1 MAVLSHNSPPK
12 KEANLCDTVLN
23 NAIVTFCVCLLVATL
38 AAKGNL
44 LVTMLSFPIDFL
56 GLLLLLFLSLFVSWS
71 AVGHLNQG
79 QWKES
84 ILLYLML
91 YYLAFGIFQTGI
103 QRAGLI
109 QLALSVNLNDPD
121 SHRKLNNEY
130 LCSIHHRWDFYYPF
144 TFLRSHIVD
153 TEQNVAEKVQP

>member
-1 MAVLSHNSPPK
+1 MR
-12 KEANLCDTVLN
+12 DTVLN

-56 GLLLLLFLSLFVSWS
+56 GLLVLLFLSLFVSWS
-71 AVGHLNQG
+71 AVGHLNEG

-91 YYLAFGIFQTGI
+91 YYLAFGIFSDGNTEDWSHSVGVVGKLKMTLIYIANSITSIYVPFIIVGI
-103 QRAGLI
+103 
-109 QLALSVNLNDPD
+109 
-121 SHRKLNNEY
+121 
-130 LCSIHHRWDFYYPF
+130 SIIHLR
-144 TFLRSHIVD
+144 FLRSHIVD

>member
-1 MAVLSHNSPPK
+1 MR
-12 KEANLCDTVLN
+12 DTVLN

-56 GLLLLLFLSLFVSWS
+56 GLLVLLFLSLFVSWS
-71 AVGHLNQG
+71 AVGHLNEG

-84 ILLYLML
+84 ILLY
-91 YYLAFGIFQTGI
+91 YLAFGIFSDGNTEGWSHSVGVVGKLKMTLIYIANSITSIDVPLIIVGI
-103 QRAGLI
+103 
-109 QLALSVNLNDPD
+109 
-121 SHRKLNNEY
+121 
-130 LCSIHHRWDFYYPF
+130 SIIHLR
-144 TFLRSHIVD
+144 FLRSHIVD